1 MCFCMFQ
8 KLTNVGVADGTGAGW
23 LQIFHIYRGSFRKY
37 SKIGD
42 FVKMSVKSVVSYPRF
57 IRGKKYRPLRAG
69 FVVRGLCINSKVY
82 SKYIDMTRVKFIS
95 NKVLL
100 IKRRGLF
107 KSKYLYTPLL
117 RVLNKKQYFF
127 FFKYII

>member
-1 MCFCMFQ
+1 MFQ

-23 LQIFHIYRGSFRKY
+23 LQIFHIYRGSFRRY
-37 SKIGD
+37 SKLGD
-42 FVKMSVKSVVSYPRF
+42 FVKTAVKSVVSYPKF
-57 IRGKKYRPLRAG
+57 IRGKKYRPLRVG

-82 SKYIDMTRVKFIS
+82 SKYSDLSRLRFIS
-95 NKVLL
+95 NRVLL

-127 FFKYII
+127 LFKSII